1 MPFLEE
7 VVSVLEEADIG
18 RAYEDIF
25 AGSDV
30 KIAEGTA
37 TITTI
42 RETQGYGG
50 GGIRTQEVTGYAYEE
65 PTGQLVV
72 RARTLALARDKAKAA
87 RDAFEAVENRVVL
100 GTWYLWIMQEQAPF
114 DMGKDT
120 AGRTR
125 YGFNFRACKRP
136 S

>member
-7 VVSVLEEADIG
+7 AMSVLEEADIG

-25 AGSDV
+25 AGSAV
-30 KIAEGTA
+30 RLPESTA
-37 TITTI
+37 TFVTL

-50 GGIRTQEVTGYAYEE
+50 GGIRTQEVTGLAYEE

-72 RARTLALARDKAKAA
+72 RARTLALASAKAKAA
-87 RDAFEAVENRVVL
+87 RDAFEAVENRIVM
-100 GTWYLWIMQEQAPF
+100 GTWYLWIRQEQAPF
-114 DMGKDT
+114 DMGNDT

>member
-7 VVSVLEEADIG
+7 VISVLEEADIG

-25 AGSDV
+25 AGGDI
-30 KIAEGTA
+30 KIPDGTG

-42 RETQGYGG
+42 RETAGYGH
-50 GGIRTQEVTGYAYEE
+50 GGIRTQDVAGVAYEE
-65 PTGQLVV
+65 PAGILVV
-72 RARTLALARDKAKAA
+72 RARTLDLARSKATAA
-87 RDAFEAVENRVVL
+87 YNALIRVENRVVL
-100 GTWYLWIMQEQAPF
+100 GTWYLYILDEQPPF
-114 DMGKDT
+114 DLGKDL